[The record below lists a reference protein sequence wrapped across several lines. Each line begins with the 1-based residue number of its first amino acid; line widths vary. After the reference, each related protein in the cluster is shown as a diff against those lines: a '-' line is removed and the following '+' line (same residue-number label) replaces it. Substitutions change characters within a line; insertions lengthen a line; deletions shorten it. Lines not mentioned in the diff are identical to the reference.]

1 MTLPAGIQDLA
12 SHVKVLNLPF
22 RPHVAVPP
30 PENPSLHVT
39 VTICPV
45 YPVILPVPALFEL
58 TTLPAGIQSKSHVNL
73 LNWLFEPHLA
83 VPPPEY
89 PSLHVTVTVWPV
101 VPERRQREQR
111 LTN

>member
-1 MTLPAGIQDLA
+1 MRIEIKKILEINQFVNVPVIEFVPALFELMTLPAGIQDLA

-45 YPVILPVPALFEL
+45 VPVILPVPALFEL
-58 TTLPAGIQSKSHVNL
+58 TTLPAGIQSKSHVNV
-73 LNWLFEPHLA
+73 LN
-83 VPPPEY
+83 
-89 PSLHVTVTVWPV
+89 
-101 VPERRQREQR
+101 
-111 LTN
+111 